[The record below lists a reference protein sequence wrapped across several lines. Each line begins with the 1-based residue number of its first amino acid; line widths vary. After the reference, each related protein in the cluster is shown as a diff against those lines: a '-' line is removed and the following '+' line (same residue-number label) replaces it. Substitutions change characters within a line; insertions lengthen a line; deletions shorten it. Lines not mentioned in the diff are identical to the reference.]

1 MKRKGWTVAAAWC
14 AMFADIV
21 GGSSGRADQRGA
33 GLSIFETQYSC
44 LASGPESSLGPE
56 DLTVLGFTIGAST
69 IRDVQKRLPGT
80 VPVKL
85 ADGEEAEAGICIQNE
100 HGMAVVFATGVMGAP
115 DTLVAIYLAPVRLVE
130 SLRVTCQSVAL
141 RSRPF
146 SSRSGVR
153 VGATS
158 AGVAKSV
165 RAKVPADG
173 PFCAAH
179 EIASGRGPLRVSKSE
194 GTEGHDFTGAEG
206 YTRAGRLEWIK
217 LFGIASD

>member
-14 AMFADIV
+14 AMFVDIL
-21 GGSSGRADQRGA
+21 GGPSGRADQRGA
-33 GLSIFETQYSC
+33 GFSIFETQYSC
-44 LASGPESSLGPE
+44 LASGLESSLGPE
-56 DLTVLGFTIGAST
+56 DLTVLGFTIGVST
-69 IRDVQKRLPGT
+69 IRDVQKRFPGT
-80 VPVKL
+80 LPVRL
-85 ADGEEAEAGICIQNE
+85 AYEEEAEDGICIKNE
-100 HGMAVVFATGVMGAP
+100 QGMAVVFATGVVGAP

-130 SLRVTCQSVAL
+130 NPRVTCKSVAL
-141 RSRPF
+141 PSRAF

-158 AGVAKSV
+158 AKVGTSV
-165 RAKVPADG
+165 RAKVPTDG